1 MFGASNR
8 YAGEGDNPIL
18 DQDLDDPDGYE
29 EPDPG
34 LLEEKNG
41 EVAWPCPPDSP
52 PESRPYSGAGSVR
65 QERNAP
71 QAVPYPAGPCRGL
84 LAANNPKG

>member
-1 MFGASNR
+1 MDVFGASNR

-34 LLEEKNG
+34 LGICLET
-41 EVAWPCPPDSP
+41 SLL
-52 PESRPYSGAGSVR
+52 VR
-65 QERNAP
+65 
-71 QAVPYPAGPCRGL
+71 L
-84 LAANNPKG
+84 FS